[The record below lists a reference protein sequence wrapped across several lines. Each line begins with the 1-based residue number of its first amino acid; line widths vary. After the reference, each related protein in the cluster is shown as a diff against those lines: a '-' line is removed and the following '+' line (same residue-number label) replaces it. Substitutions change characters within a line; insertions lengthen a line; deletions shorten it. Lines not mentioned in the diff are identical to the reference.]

1 MQARLSSLPRMSSRL
16 TLRDL
21 SLAFAL
27 FAIAAFFTF
36 AVPGWNF
43 LSARNLSLLM
53 IDFSIT
59 ATLAI
64 GMLLV
69 ILPGHIDLSA
79 GSGVGLIGGI
89 SAVLITNQNWP
100 AFPALL
106 AGLAVALII
115 WSAMGTLIVKERI
128 PAFIITLGGLLF
140 YKGQFWE
147 VINNH
152 TVPIVPGGQHNLFS
166 LLTTYYLSPIAGY
179 ALGCLVVGGIVF
191 FRLRSRSARR
201 LHGLPTDDGEL
212 TFLQLFLS
220 AQVVFLFVLVTNQFR
235 GVPLPAL
242 ILGAVAL
249 AVWII
254 TQHTPFGR
262 YLYAI
267 GGNEEAAII
276 SGIPVER
283 VTIGAFTLMGA
294 VVALT
299 GFMQTAYQGSTTTT
313 VGELMELDAVAACVI
328 GGASLK
334 GGRGTVLGVLCG
346 ALIMA
351 CLINGMSLLALE
363 PATKLKAR
371 GAVLIL
377 AVWMDVRLA
386 RKSR

>member
-1 MQARLSSLPRMSSRL
+1 MSSRL

-36 AVPGWNF
+36 AVPSWNF
-43 LSARNLSLLM
+43 ISSRNLSLLM

-89 SAVLITNQNWP
+89 GAVLITNHHWP
-100 AFPALL
+100 PLAALFT
-106 AGLAVALII
+106 GLVVALII
-115 WSAMGTLIVKERI
+115 WSAMGALIVKERI
-128 PAFIITLGGLLF
+128 PAFIITLGGLLI
-140 YKGQFWE
+140 YKGVFWR
-147 VINNH
+147 VIDNH
-152 TVPIVPGGQHNLFS
+152 TVPIVPGGQHNLYS
-166 LLTTYYLSPIAGY
+166 LLTTYYLPPMAGY
-179 ALGCLVVGGIVF
+179 TLAAVVVAGLIF
-191 FRLRSRSARR
+191 FRLQARAAR
-201 LHGLPTDDGEL
+201 LRNGLPADDGEL
-212 TFLQLFLS
+212 TFLQLFLA
-220 AQVVFLFVLVTNQFR
+220 AQIIFLFVLVTNQFR

-249 AVWII
+249 AAWVI

-267 GGNEEAAII
+267 GGNEEAAVI

-283 VTIGAFTLMGA
+283 VTIGAFTLMGGI
-294 VVALT
+294 VALT
-299 GFMQTAYQGSTTTT
+299 GFMQTAYGGNSTTT

-334 GGRGTVLGVLCG
+334 GGRGNVLGVLCG

-351 CLINGMSLLALE
+351 CLINGMSLLAVE
-363 PATKLKAR
+363 PSKKFIAR
-371 GAVLIL
+371 GLVLIL

-386 RKSR
+386 RKSG